1 MNRHGIT
8 LVGTVLI
15 GVAVLTAVL
24 SGCSSETAQDLQKAI
39 STVSSL
45 VGEGTQGEGPA
56 LFSVGETTTSSE
68 GSGSTEPATTTTDE
82 PQGFGTVSGN
92 VVYSE
97 RVALPADAL
106 VRISLVE
113 TPAIGPD
120 AVLVEQVI
128 ATRGRQVPIPFELR
142 YELGTIDPSLTY
154 GVVATVTVAGEI
166 QFDSGAPTAV
176 ITQGNP
182 DAVDVTLKQV
192 K

>member
-1 MNRHGIT
+1 MDSRGIT
-8 LVGTVLI
+8 RVGALLI
-15 GVAVLTAVL
+15 GVAVLVAVV
-24 SGCSSETAQDLQKAI
+24 SGCSSETAQDVLKAI

-45 VGEGTQGEGPA
+45 VEQGTQGDGPA
-56 LFSVGETTTSSE
+56 PFSAGETTTSSE
-68 GSGSTEPATTTTDE
+68 GSGSTEPATTTTE

-142 YELGTIDPSLTY
+142 YDVSTVDSTRTY
-154 GVVATVTVAGEI
+154 GIVATVTVGGEI
-166 QFDSGAPTAV
+166 QFDSGSPTVV

-182 DAVDVTLKQV
+182 SKVDVVVKQA

>member
-68 GSGSTEPATTTTDE
+68 GSGSTEPATTTTE

-92 VVYSE
+92 AVYTE

-142 YELGTIDPSLTY
+142 YELGTIDPALTY
-154 GVVATVTVAGEI
+154 GIVATVTVAGEI
-166 QFDSGAPTAV
+166 RFDSGAPTAV